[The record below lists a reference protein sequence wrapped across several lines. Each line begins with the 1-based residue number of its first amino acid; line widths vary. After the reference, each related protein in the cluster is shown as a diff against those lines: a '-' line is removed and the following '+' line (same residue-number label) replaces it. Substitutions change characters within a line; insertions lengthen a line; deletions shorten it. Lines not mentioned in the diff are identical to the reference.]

1 MNAKPNFT
9 LVNFQDYSDYVEC
22 WNECPCCRRQDWE
35 KLYLTDLVVDG
46 RAIGKAYRYSNAP
59 AWAWKLQ
66 SDHGS
71 WPEEPEV
78 NFSLDGS
85 TWYSIWVN
93 PKTYSD
99 GVTKR
104 TGMNG
109 RSREEVPEDSPEHS
123 EVMKAYERLTALV
136 EAASAKEPPKQS

>member
-9 LVNFQDYSDYVEC
+9 LVNFQDYSDYVEY

-66 SDHGS
+66 SDHGL
-71 WPEEPEV
+71 WPEEPEA
-78 NFSLDGS
+78 NFSLDGA
-85 TWYSIWVN
+85 TW
-93 PKTYSD
+93 
-99 GVTKR
+99 
-104 TGMNG
+104 
-109 RSREEVPEDSPEHS
+109 
-123 EVMKAYERLTALV
+123 
-136 EAASAKEPPKQS
+136 